1 MTEAILNLAWVAI
14 ALAAFVLAPRRD
26 ARSLAALGIL
36 VALLF
41 PIVSVTDDLN
51 VNAATYFETLAAILA
66 AAGVIIALVA
76 MARVVVES
84 RVAPSFVLVV
94 HADPRSPPRR

>member
-1 MTEAILNLAWVAI
+1 MTEVILNLLWAAI
-14 ALAAFVLAPRRD
+14 ALGAFALAPRRD
-26 ARSLAALGIL
+26 ARALAALVCL

-41 PIVSVTDDLN
+41 PIVSVSDDLN
-51 VNAATYFETLAAILA
+51 VNAATLFETLAAILS
-66 AAGVIIALVA
+66 AAGIVIALVA
-76 MARVVVES
+76 MARVFFES

>member
-14 ALAAFVLAPRRD
+14 AVTAFVLAPRRD
-26 ARSLAALGIL
+26 ARSVAALVCL

-41 PIVSVTDDLN
+41 PIVSVSDDLN
-51 VNAATYFETLAAILA
+51 VNAATLFEMLAAILA

-76 MARVVVES
+76 MARVVIES